1 MCLCLSLCVQIGLS
15 GVKEGL
21 SAAAGGDGPIV
32 RQPRSTHTLTDPALI
47 FILHKQLVI
56 NIVSQTLSCVH
67 CVHFFF
73 FLFLYTFF
81 PAFVWGFVQ
90 PPTAYFHR
98 LCLHR
103 RYMFILISSS
113 TEALAHLWSGLIV
126 TTHSFKCFQFGCRLK
141 QLPFK
146 IVSLCFS
153 CGYLAALQLD
163 RMLCISEGSYYCSFE
178 QAEMLSGLYSK

>member
-1 MCLCLSLCVQIGLS
+1 MCLCLSPCVQIGLS
-15 GVKEGL
+15 GVREGL
-21 SAAAGGDGPIV
+21 SAAGGDWPTV

-47 FILHKQLVI
+47 FIFPKLLVI
-56 NIVSQTLSCVH
+56 NIVSQTLCCVH

-73 FLFLYTFF
+73 FFPLYVF

-98 LCLHR
+98 LCFHS

-126 TTHSFKCFQFGCRLK
+126 TTHSFKCFQFGSRLK